1 MVPHIRIEEELNKI
15 VDDPDAEEVV
25 VRIAV
30 TAVPHE
36 QKGERI
42 IVLHRELN
50 KPVDEI
56 LKALGQTGMP
66 NLWMPSANSFLLVD
80 EIPLLGTGKLDL
92 QGVKQRAM
100 DEFGPKDAS

>member
-1 MVPHIRIEEELNKI
+1 MANIRIEEELNKI
-15 VDDPDAEEVV
+15 VDDPDAEEAV
-25 VRIAV
+25 VRVAV
-30 TAVPHE
+30 TAVPSD

-50 KPVDEI
+50 KSIDEI
-56 LKALGQTGMP
+56 LNALSKAGMP
-66 NLWMPSANSFLLVD
+66 NLWLPSADSFLLVD

-100 DEFGPKDAS
+100 EAFGRDA